1 MLSNLNLITTW
12 RCDLTCLHCLQGHP
26 AECADF
32 PIELL
37 PRLLKQARQ
46 FGASKVSLTGGE
58 PHLHPQFEALVATSV
73 RAGYSWSIVSNGQQT
88 TACNAA
94 IAKYGERFSGVSLSL
109 DGATPATHDAMR
121 NRPGAFER
129 VLCAIQNYLDQGVAV
144 STRTCLTRLNMQELD
159 QIVRLGV
166 DLGVSAMTF
175 AGVIPTP
182 WNRPLLLS
190 DSEKLELYQ
199 NINVLKDQT
208 TIPLN
213 TTSALY
219 TSGGV
224 NFCSVLD
231 LYSLN
236 FNPRGEMIFCCD
248 TSGYG
253 AVVGDLAKLPLKDLI
268 ESWLDRANEIR
279 IQRTRRIAQGQMG
292 EGFDN
297 CTFCNVYFDHRL
309 PESDY

>member
-1 MLSNLNLITTW
+1 MLKYIVIITTW
-12 RCDLTCLHCLQGHP
+12 RCDLSCLHCLQGHP
-26 AECADF
+26 AERADF

-37 PRLLKQARQ
+37 PKLLKEARQ
-46 FGASKVSLTGGE
+46 FGANKVSLTGGE
-58 PHLHPQFEALVATSV
+58 PHLHPQFEAIVETSV

-88 TACNAA
+88 TAYNAA
-94 IAKYGERFSGVSLSL
+94 IAKYGEQFSGISLSL
-109 DGATPATHDAMR
+109 DGAAPATHDTLR

-144 STRTCLTRLNMQELD
+144 STKTCLTRLNMQELD

-190 DSEKLELYQ
+190 DSEKLGLLQRIDE
-199 NINVLKDQT
+199 LKDQT
-208 TIPLN
+208 PIPLN
-213 TTSALY
+213 VASALY
-219 TSGGV
+219 TFGGV
-224 NFCSVLD
+224 NFCSVLNLRS
-231 LYSLN
+231 LY

-279 IQRTRRIAQGQMG
+279 LQRTRRIAQGQMG

-297 CTFCNVYFDHRL
+297 CNFCNQYFDCL
-309 PESDY
+309 QPELG